1 MDASTSLHAHGEDRH
16 HHEAGHEHDHHELGF
31 WRKYIFSTD
40 HKVIGIQYGICGLI
54 FLFFGFCLMMMMRW
68 QLAYPGKMP
77 PVIGPILL
85 SIQHFLEAHQ
95 AAAGHF
101 DPWFWLRGLISP
113 FSNGV
118 MTPEGYNS
126 LGAMHGTIMIFL
138 GVVPVAFA
146 AFGNFVVP
154 LQIGAPDMTFP
165 KVNAASFWAFGVGG
179 VIMLTSF
186 FVPGGAAKGGWTSYT
201 PLSDISDKGPGFHPF
216 LNGQTLWLVGFIF
229 LITSS
234 LLGAVN
240 FITTIIQLRAK
251 GLTWMRLPFFVL
263 AQFVTAF
270 LLFLAFPPLEAA
282 VVMQIMDRLAST
294 SFFLPS
300 GLVVNGAALQVSG
313 GGSTLLWQ
321 HLFWFLGH
329 PEVYV
334 LILPGMG
341 IVAEII
347 ANNSRK
353 PLWGYKSLVF
363 AALVLGFLSF
373 VVWAHHM
380 WLTGM
385 GSAVSAFFQTTTMLI
400 SIPSVIIL
408 SAFFISLWGASIRFT
423 VPLLFSTA
431 FLPMFG
437 IGGLTGI
444 PLAFNSAD
452 LYLHDTYYVIA
463 HFHYIVAPGTIFGLF
478 AGIYYWFPKA
488 TGRKMNDFWGKVHFW
503 PTLICMNVI
512 FLPMFLQGMA
522 GMHRR
527 WYDGGQG
534 WTVSNDHTI
543 WGLTGF
549 QWNHP
554 ISWAA
559 WIMGL
564 AQIPFIIN
572 FFWSIWRG
580 EKVNDNPWEATTLE
594 WTAPS
599 PPPHGN
605 FIHIPVAY
613 RGPYEY
619 SLPGSERD
627 YTMQNEPV
635 EPAERSRRKPPA
647 EPVLA
652 WGPRWKFRTQS
663 RLVPTPGFGMPR
675 SESGFFSRRK

>member
-1 MDASTSLHAHGEDRH
+1 MDATTHPHGTPETH
-16 HHEAGHEHDHHELGF
+16 HPEEHGHEHHELGF
-31 WRKYIFSTD
+31 IRKYIFSTD
-40 HKVIGIQYGICGLI
+40 HKVIGIQYGISGLL

-68 QLAYPGKMP
+68 QLAYPGQAMP
-77 PVIGPILL
+77 LIGNALN
-85 SIQHFLEAHQ
+85 HFF
-95 AAAGHF
+95 GTNTMP
-101 DPWFWLRGLISP
+101 DGK
-113 FSNGV
+113 
-118 MTPEGYNS
+118 MTPEFYNS

-251 GLTWMRLPFFVL
+251 GLTWMRLPFFVW

-270 LLFLAFPPLEAA
+270 LLLLAFPPLESAII
-282 VVMQIMDRLAST
+282 MQLMDRVAAT

-300 GLVVNGAALQVSG
+300 GLIVNGVKMDISG
-313 GGSTLLWQ
+313 GGSPLLWQ

-334 LILPGMG
+334 LILPAFG
-341 IVAEII
+341 IVGEIL

-363 AALVLGFLSF
+363 SVLVIGFLSF
-373 VVWAHHM
+373 IVWAHHM
-380 WLTGM
+380 WMTGM
-385 GSAVSAFFQTTTMLI
+385 GTAVSAFFQTTTLLI

-408 SAFFISLWGASIRFT
+408 SAFFISLWGGSIRFT
-423 VPLLFSTA
+423 VPMLFATA

-452 LYLHDTYYVIA
+452 LYL
-463 HFHYIVAPGTIFGLF
+463 
-478 AGIYYWFPKA
+478 
-488 TGRKMNDFWGKVHFW
+488 
-503 PTLICMNVI
+503 
-512 FLPMFLQGMA
+512 
-522 GMHRR
+522 
-527 WYDGGQG
+527 
-534 WTVSNDHTI
+534 
-543 WGLTGF
+543 
-549 QWNHP
+549 
-554 ISWAA
+554 
-559 WIMGL
+559 
-564 AQIPFIIN
+564 
-572 FFWSIWRG
+572 
-580 EKVNDNPWEATTLE
+580 
-594 WTAPS
+594 
-599 PPPHGN
+599 
-605 FIHIPVAY
+605 
-613 RGPYEY
+613 
-619 SLPGSERD
+619 
-627 YTMQNEPV
+627 
-635 EPAERSRRKPPA
+635 
-647 EPVLA
+647 
-652 WGPRWKFRTQS
+652 
-663 RLVPTPGFGMPR
+663 
-675 SESGFFSRRK
+675 

>member
-1 MDASTSLHAHGEDRH
+1 M
-16 HHEAGHEHDHHELGF
+16 HHESQAHDADHDHHELGF

-40 HKVIGIQYGICGLI
+40 HKVIGIQYLLTGLT
-54 FLFFGFCLMMMMRW
+54 FLFFGFCLMMLMRW
-68 QLAYPGKMP
+68 QLAYPGQAM
-77 PVIGPILL
+77 PVIGK
-85 SIQHFLEAHQ
+85 
-95 AAAGHF
+95 
-101 DPWFWLRGLISP
+101 WLPHIFGPGSMP
-113 FSNGV
+113 DGK
-118 MTPEGYNS
+118 MTPDFYNS

-138 GVVPVAFA
+138 GVVPIAFA

-154 LQIGAPDMTFP
+154 LQIGAPDMAFP
-165 KVNAASFWAFGVGG
+165 KVNMASYWALFVGAS
-179 VIMLTSF
+179 IMFISF
-186 FVPGGAAKGGWTSYT
+186 FVPGGAAKSGWTSYV
-201 PLSDISDKGPGFHPF
+201 PLAAIADAGPGHNPVF
-216 LNGQTLWLVGFIF
+216 NGQTLWLIAFLF

-234 LLGAVN
+234 LLGAIN
-240 FITTIIQLRAK
+240 FIATIIQLRAK
-251 GLTWMRLPFFVL
+251 GLTWMRLPVFVWTE
-263 AQFVTAF
+263 FVTAF
-270 LLFLAFPPLEAA
+270 LLLLAFPPLESAII
-282 VVMQIMDRLAST
+282 MQLMDRLAGT

-300 GLVVNGAALQVSG
+300 GLVVNGVPLSVSG
-313 GGSTLLWQ
+313 GGSPLLWQ

-334 LILPGMG
+334 LVLPAFG
-341 IVAEII
+341 IVAEIL

-353 PLWGYKSLVF
+353 PLWGYKAHVF
-363 AALVLGFLSF
+363 AVLTIGFLSF
-373 VVWAHHM
+373 IVWAHHM

-385 GSAVSAFFQTTTMLI
+385 GSAVSAFFQTTTIII

-408 SAFFISLWGASIRFT
+408 SAFFISLWGGSIRFT
-423 VPLLFSTA
+423 VPMLFIVA

-463 HFHYIVAPGTIFGLF
+463 HFHYLVAPGTIFALF
-478 AGIYYWFPKA
+478 GGIYYWFPKA

-503 PTLICMNVI
+503 PTLICMNMI

-534 WTVSNDHTI
+534 WNVANDHTI

-572 FFWSIWRG
+572 FFWSIKHG

-605 FIHIPVAY
+605 FVTTPVAY

-619 SLPGSERD
+619 SLPGRERD
-627 YTMQNEPV
+627 FTMQNEPV
-635 EPAERSRRKPPA
+635 EPAERTPRKPPA
-647 EPVLA
+647 ELIPA
-652 WGPRWKFRTQS
+652 
-663 RLVPTPGFGMPR
+663 
-675 SESGFFSRRK
+675 

>member
-1 MDASTSLHAHGEDRH
+1 MDSSASVETHHDPHAHAGEH
-16 HHEAGHEHDHHELGF
+16 GHQELGW

-40 HKVIGIQYGICGLI
+40 HKVIGIQYGLCGLS
-54 FLFFGFCLMMMMRW
+54 FLFLGFCLMMLMRF
-68 QLAYPGKMP
+68 QLAYPGQAL
-77 PVIGPILL
+77 PVIGK
-85 SIQHFLEAHQ
+85 
-95 AAAGHF
+95 
-101 DPWFWLRGLISP
+101 WLPYIFGPGSMP
-113 FSNGV
+113 DGK
-118 MTPEGYNS
+118 MTPDFYNS
-126 LGAMHGTIMIFL
+126 LGAMHGTLMIFA
-138 GVVPVAFA
+138 GVVPLAFA

-179 VIMLTSF
+179 VIMVISF
-186 FVPGGAAKGGWTSYT
+186 FVPGGAAKSGWTSYT
-201 PLSDISDKGPGFHPF
+201 PLAAISDSGPGHNIIF
-216 LNGQTLWLVGFIF
+216 NGQSLWLIGFIF

-251 GLTWMRLPFFVL
+251 GLTWMRLPFFVW

-270 LLFLAFPPLEAA
+270 LLLLAFPPLEAGII
-282 VVMQIMDRLAST
+282 MQLMDRVAAT
-294 SFFLPS
+294 SFFMPS
-300 GLVVNGAALQVSG
+300 GLVVNGAAVHISG
-313 GGSTLLWQ
+313 GGSPLLWQ

-363 AALVLGFLSF
+363 SVLVIGFLSF
-373 VVWAHHM
+373 IVWAHHM

-385 GSAVSAFFQTTTMLI
+385 GSTVSAFFQTTTLLI

-408 SAFFISLWGASIRFT
+408 SAFFISLWGGSIRFT
-423 VPLLFSTA
+423 VPMLWATA

-452 LYLHDTYYVIA
+452 LYLHDTYYIIA

-503 PTLICMNVI
+503 PSLICMNVI

-534 WTVSNDHTI
+534 WPVANEHVV
-543 WGLTGF
+543 WGLTGR
-549 QWNHP
+549 QWNTP
-554 ISWAA
+554 ISSAA
-559 WIMGL
+559 WIIGL
-564 AQIPFIIN
+564 AQIPCLIN
-572 FFWSIWRG
+572 FFWTIKHR
-580 EKVNDNPWEATTLE
+580 EKVNGNAWEATTLE

-605 FIHIPVAY
+605 FVTTPIAY

-619 SLPGSERD
+619 SLPGRD
-627 YTMQNEPV
+627 RDFTMQNEPV
-635 EPAERSRRKPPA
+635 EPTERRRRKTV
-647 EPVLA
+647 EQPVL
-652 WGPRWKFRTQS
+652 
-663 RLVPTPGFGMPR
+663 V
-675 SESGFFSRRK
+675 